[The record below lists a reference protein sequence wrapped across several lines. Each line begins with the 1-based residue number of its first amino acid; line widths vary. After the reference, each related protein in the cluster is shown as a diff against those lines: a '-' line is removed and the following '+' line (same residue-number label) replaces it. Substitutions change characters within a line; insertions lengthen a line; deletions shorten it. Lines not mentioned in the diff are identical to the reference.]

1 VAGEPHHIVLV
12 FTSAVTGALRLN
24 YQTSGG
30 GPDNLYNNIAL
41 YSRALTE
48 SEVDT
53 HFDLYC
59 GRPST
64 VLQDPS
70 ITLTESAPQYYDNDW
85 IVLQSI

>member
-1 VAGEPHHIVLV
+1 MAGEPHHIVLV
-12 FTSAVTGALRLN
+12 FTSSVTGALRLN
-24 YQTSGG
+24 YQTSG

-48 SEVDT
+48 SEADT

-59 GRPST
+59 GRPSI

-70 ITLTESAPQYYDNDW
+70 TSVTESAPEYYDNDW
-85 IVLQSI
+85 VVLQSI